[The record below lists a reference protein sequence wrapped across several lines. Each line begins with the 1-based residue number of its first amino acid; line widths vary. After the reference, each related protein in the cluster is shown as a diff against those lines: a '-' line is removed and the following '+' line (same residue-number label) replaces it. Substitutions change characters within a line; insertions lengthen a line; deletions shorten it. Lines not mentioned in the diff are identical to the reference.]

1 MVGSFFE
8 NLVMIKMSVV
18 GRVCLCLPA
27 AQRSLLQ
34 PASSSGLC
42 TEHGRERTRDVEVV
56 AGDRGPWLRPGPAVP
71 GGVHTGHLCWRHFKD
86 FPSST
91 CGRSRT
97 IMQMEN
103 TLKPSNSACSR
114 WPQNPSLKEN
124 GSMAQGTFR
133 ELFGYPRARPAPC
146 LEGRDAQG
154 GPESALP
161 GGAGAAPRHQARG
174 RAVENRL
181 RDPRWGAS
189 REPQQA
195 AVRECPPR
203 PGGVR
208 HCTCDVHLRVRAA
221 GRGPRPRVEPRCPRH
236 QELRVPAASVQA
248 FLFSTTFP
256 RLILGCHGSSDTP
269 QPEISLAAG
278 G

>member
-1 MVGSFFE
+1 MSGSFSVVGSFFE

-71 GGVHTGHLCWRHFKD
+71 GGVHAGHLCWRHFKD

-97 IMQMEN
+97 IMRMEN

-133 ELFGYPRARPAPC
+133 ELFGDPRARPAPR

-208 HCTCDVHLRVRAA
+208 HCTCVRRALE
-221 GRGPRPRVEPRCPRH
+221 RPRCGTRAPPSREAALPAPPRAVCSGGQRPGLSFQH
-236 QELRVPAASVQA
+236 HVPAAYPWM
-248 FLFSTTFP
+248 P
-256 RLILGCHGSSDTP
+256 RKF
-269 QPEISLAAG
+269 
-278 G
+278 